1 VVDTGIHA
9 FGWERDRAIAK
20 LEDAGVSH
28 VDAVIETDRYIAL
41 PGQALSYKLG
51 QLEIERWRAEAGERQ
66 GSAFDLKAFH
76 DRLMQLGS
84 LPLPALDR
92 ELNG

>member
-1 VVDTGIHA
+1 MSR
-9 FGWERDRAIAK
+9 RDRAIAQ
-20 LEDAGVSH
+20 LEDAGVPH

-41 PGQALSYKLG
+41 PAQALSYKLG
-51 QLEIERWRAEAGERQ
+51 QLEIERWRASAAERQ
-66 GSAFDLKAFH
+66 GSSFDLKAFH
-76 DRLMQLGS
+76 DRLMELGS